1 VRQKPVKNGNKK
13 TLKNQCF
20 QGSVF
25 TASETVVFS
34 DGVIA

>member
-1 VRQKPVKNGNKK
+1 VRQKPVKNGHKK
-13 TLKNQCF
+13 SLKNQCF

-25 TASETVVFS
+25 TASETVDFD